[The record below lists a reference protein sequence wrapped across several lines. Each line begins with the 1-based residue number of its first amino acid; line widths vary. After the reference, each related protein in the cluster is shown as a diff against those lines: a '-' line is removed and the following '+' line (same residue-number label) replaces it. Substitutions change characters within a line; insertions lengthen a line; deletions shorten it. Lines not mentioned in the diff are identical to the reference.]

1 MPEGSSSAAPVTT
14 PGPRAA
20 KNLRTGCFALAMES
34 PWKRAPA
41 ARKVYTP
48 RVRDP
53 RRMIPGIF
61 GGSEMKR
68 RRAGTLVV
76 TCALFLFLTAAAPPS
91 RKAAPGLTPDRVHFD
106 LHGLA
111 KK

>member
-14 PGPRAA
+14 PGPSAA
-20 KNLRTGCFALAMES
+20 KNRRTGCFALAMES

-41 ARKVYTP
+41 VRRVYTP

-53 RRMIPGIF
+53 RRMILKLF
-61 GGSEMKR
+61 GGSKMKR
-68 RRAGTLVV
+68 RRAGAFVV
-76 TCALFLFLTAAAPPS
+76 TCALFLSLTAAAPPS

-106 LHGLA
+106 LHALA
-111 KK
+111 T